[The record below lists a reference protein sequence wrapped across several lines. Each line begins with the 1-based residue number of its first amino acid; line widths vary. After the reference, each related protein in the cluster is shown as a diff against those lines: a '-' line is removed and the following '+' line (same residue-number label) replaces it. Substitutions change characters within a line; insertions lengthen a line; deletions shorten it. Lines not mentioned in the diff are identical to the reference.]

1 MLSFIRFSALLNVG
15 FCQVPALLVPLE
27 KVLRKDAHIILCIA
41 DYGVFDIPAR
51 LLRVYHALLPVERV
65 SIYPSFV
72 RIPARGIPSGSLVD
86 INGIFD
92 VCTHLH
98 GIAVHLMGNAR
109 TQAPCIDRVEVG
121 DLVLYI
127 ALGLC
132 AYGFKSP
139 IFVFFTSSIIS
150 ALLSCITILK
160 PIISPSM
167 SQSRP
172 HAAACG
178 F

>member
-1 MLSFIRFSALLNVG
+1 MNVG

-41 DYGVFDIPAR
+41 DHGVFDIPAR
-51 LLRVYHALLPVERV
+51 LLRVYHALLSVERV
-65 SIYPSFV
+65 SIYPSLV
-72 RIPARGIPSGSLVD
+72 RIPARGIPSRSLVD
-86 INGIFD
+86 VDGIIYVRAD
-92 VCTHLH
+92 LD
-98 GIAVHLMGNAR
+98 GIAVYLMGYAGS
-109 TQAPCIDRVEVG
+109 QASGIDRVEVG
-121 DLVLYI
+121 NLVLYV

-132 AYGFKSP
+132 SYGFKSP
-139 IFVFFTSSIIS
+139 LFVFFTSSIIS
-150 ALLSCITILK
+150 ALLSFITILK

-172 HAAACG
+172 HAVACG

>member
-1 MLSFIRFSALLNVG
+1 M
-15 FCQVPALLVPLE
+15 FCQVPAPLVPLE
-27 KVLRKDAHIILCIA
+27 KVLCKNAHVILCIA

-92 VCTHLH
+92 VCTHLY
-98 GIAVHLMGNAR
+98 GIAVDLMGYAVS
-109 TQAPCIDRVEVG
+109 QVSCIDRVEVG

-139 IFVFFTSSIIS
+139 LFVFFTSSIIS

>member
-1 MLSFIRFSALLNVG
+1 MLSFIKFSALLNVG

-72 RIPARGIPSGSLVD
+72 RIPARGIPPRSLVD

-92 VCTHLH
+92 VCTYLYRIVMDCMSYALLQAS
-98 GIAVHLMGNAR
+98 GIFGFK
-109 TQAPCIDRVEVG
+109 DFYF
-121 DLVLYI
+121 VLYI
-127 ALGLC
+127 ALRLY
-132 AYGFKSP
+132 ADGFERP
-139 IFVFFTSSIIS
+139 LFVFFTSSIIS

-172 HAAACG
+172 HVAACG

>member
-1 MLSFIRFSALLNVG
+1 MNVG

-51 LLRVYHALLPVERV
+51 LLRVYHALFPVERV
-65 SIYPSFV
+65 SIYPSLV

-92 VCTHLH
+92 VCTHLYRIVMDCVLYALPQMP
-98 GIAVHLMGNAR
+98 G
-109 TQAPCIDRVEVG
+109 IDRVEVCNF
-121 DLVLYI
+121 VFYI

-139 IFVFFTSSIIS
+139 LFVFFTSSIIS
-150 ALLSCITILK
+150 ALLSCIVILK
-160 PIISPSM
+160 PIIFPSM

-172 HAAACG
+172 HAASCG

>member
-1 MLSFIRFSALLNVG
+1 MLSFIKFSALLNVW
-15 FCQVPALLVPLE
+15 FCQVTALLVPLE

-41 DYGVFDIPAR
+41 DHGVFDIPAR

-65 SIYPSFV
+65 SIYPSLV
-72 RIPARGIPSGSLVD
+72 WISARGIPPRSLVD

-92 VCTHLH
+92 VRSDLD
-98 GIAVHLMGNAR
+98 GIAYAS
-109 TQAPCIDRVEVG
+109 TQAPGIDCVEVG

-139 IFVFFTSSIIS
+139 LFVFFTSSIIS